1 MLGHKSLQIT
11 PFLRKVWIWVPNRV
25 PAGGVDEVLFAI
37 FGEPFFL
44 VRPSWPPDP
53 PQRGPRTTF
62 VLILEPPGPINVG
75 FWTHLFRFPMLI
87 MYSFCFYFSRIPVTN
102 T

>member
-62 VLILEPPGPINVG
+62 GLILGISG
-75 FWTHLFRFPMLI
+75 TYKCRFLDT
-87 MYSFCFYFSRIPVTN
+87 FV
-102 T
+102 